1 MARYLAEALADSRR
15 ARGDS
20 SHRRLAKLINQV
32 YPNQGARVVA
42 DEEGEPRRR
51 GRAIIDRLMG
61 RPSRSPQGG
70 GHNAD
75 MFDVVTPF
83 VPEWG

>member
-32 YPNQGARVVA
+32 YQ
-42 DEEGEPRRR
+42 EGEPRRR